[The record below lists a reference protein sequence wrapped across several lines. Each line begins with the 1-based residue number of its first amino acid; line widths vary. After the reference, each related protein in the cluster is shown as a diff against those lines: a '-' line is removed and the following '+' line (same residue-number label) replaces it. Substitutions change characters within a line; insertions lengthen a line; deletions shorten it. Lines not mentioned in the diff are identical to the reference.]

1 MSNIF
6 QEILDKLRENEK
18 DLLIK
23 KSGSTRDNNNERIR
37 FGQSYLY
44 KMRKM
49 ESEVLEIRLYK
60 KVRGDYLN
68 QALRETMK
76 RYPYFN
82 TKLLEKTV
90 TFISFKTIYL

>member
-68 QALRETMK
+68 QALREAIEFITPTDKLIK
-76 RYPYFN
+76 RS
-82 TKLLEKTV
+82 K
-90 TFISFKTIYL
+90 I